1 LSGNNQSKRNST
13 NSKNFRYFPIIRES
27 RGR

>member
-1 LSGNNQSKRNST
+1 LSGNNQSQRNST